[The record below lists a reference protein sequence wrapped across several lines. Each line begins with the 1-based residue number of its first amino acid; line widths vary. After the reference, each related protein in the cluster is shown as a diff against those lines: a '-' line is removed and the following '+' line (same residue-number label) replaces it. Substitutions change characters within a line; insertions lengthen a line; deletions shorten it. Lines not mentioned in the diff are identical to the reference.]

1 MGKSKYFQFEV
12 KEDKADLFIY
22 GDIVSY
28 KWLDEDVTANDIKEQ
43 IRNLNVSELNV
54 HINSYGGD
62 VFEGVA
68 IYNLLKQHK
77 AKVNVYIDGCACSIA
92 SVIAMAGDKIYM
104 PKNTLM
110 MIHNCW
116 TVAMG
121 NSKDLRKQADDLDII
136 MNSSIESYMARV
148 NITEKELRKLLDDE
162 TWLTA
167 EECVEKGFADELLP
181 LAEDSINQSANL
193 AIMNLVNKLKERTE
207 PIQQE
212 DKPIDEPIVDEPVI
226 EEPIIDEPVI
236 DEPKEEPIE
245 DEKTP
250 KNESPRK
257 AFLSFIK
264 KEGDKK

>member
-1 MGKSKYFQFEV
+1 
-12 KEDKADLFIY
+12 
-22 GDIVSY
+22 
-28 KWLDEDVTANDIKEQ
+28 
-43 IRNLNVSELNV
+43 
-54 HINSYGGD
+54 
-62 VFEGVA
+62 
-68 IYNLLKQHK
+68 
-77 AKVNVYIDGCACSIA
+77 
-92 SVIAMAGDKIYM
+92 MAGDKIFM
-104 PKNTLM
+104 PVNSMLM
-110 MIHNCW
+110 VHNPW
-116 TVAMG
+116 TYAMG
-121 NSKDLRKQADDLDII
+121 NAADFRKLADDLDYIRESII
-136 MNSSIESYMARV
+136 SAYMEKTLLSREKLIE
-148 NITEKELRKLLDDE
+148 LLDNE

-167 EECVEKGFADELLP
+167 EECVDKGFADELLP

-264 KEGDKK
+264 KEGEKK